1 MFKQQYKMYL
11 DLIEPYLAQALP
23 TQDKEW
29 GGDVV
34 QAARYSLLSGGK
46 RIRPVLALATM
57 DCLGA
62 DRVLALPCA
71 AALEMIHTYS
81 LVHDD
86 LPCMDD
92 DDLRRGR
99 PTCHKQFGEA
109 LAVLAGDA
117 LLNRA
122 FEVILDDMTS
132 GCLRKV
138 EAARIIARAAGSSG
152 MIAGQTLDLQAE
164 GRIIAPDEL
173 VRLHSL
179 KTGQLILAPVLAACA
194 LAEVT
199 SETTVLFRTFA
210 ENLGLAFQIQDD
222 ILDVTATEDKLGK
235 STGKDQRDQKS
246 TYVTLFGLDK
256 AQIKLQE
263 ATRQAKAAL
272 TAAAGLGCDPAFLL
286 DLADFLLQRDH

>member
-1 MFKQQYKMYL
+1 MFEQHFKAYL
-11 DLIEPYLAQALP
+11 DEIEPYLDQAFP
-23 TQDKEW
+23 VQENAW
-29 GGDVV
+29 GGEVV

-46 RIRPVLALATM
+46 RVRPVLLLAMM

-62 DRVLALPCA
+62 GHLQALPYA

-81 LVHDD
+81 LIHDD

-122 FEVILDDMTS
+122 FEIMLDDMTS
-132 GCLRKV
+132 GCQHKA

-164 GRIIAPDEL
+164 GRIVSPDEL
-173 VRLHSL
+173 MRLHSL

-194 LAEVT
+194 LVGVSAEVT
-199 SETTVLFRTFA
+199 ALFKTFA
-210 ENLGLAFQIQDD
+210 TNLGLAFQIQDD

-246 TYVTLFGLDK
+246 TYVTLFGLET
-256 AQIKLQE
+256 AHIKLLE
-263 ATRQAKAAL
+263 ATRQAKEAL
-272 TAAAGLGCDPAFLL
+272 LAAAGTGFDPSFLQE
-286 DLADFLLQRDH
+286 LAEFLLQRDH